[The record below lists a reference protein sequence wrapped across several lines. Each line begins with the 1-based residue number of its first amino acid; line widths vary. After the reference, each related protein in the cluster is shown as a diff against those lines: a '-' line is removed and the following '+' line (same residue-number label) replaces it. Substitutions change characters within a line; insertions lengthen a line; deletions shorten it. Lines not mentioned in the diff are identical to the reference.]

1 MPTADYEALASQLET
16 TGRYQVLRRLEPR
29 RQWHEPDATE
39 LKTAVV
45 VDVETTGLDPDRD
58 AIIQFCGIPFTYATD
73 TGTIY
78 EVGQPL
84 TGFDDPGRPIPALIT
99 ALTGITD
106 ADVAGQRLDE
116 AAIGELLGPAV
127 LVIAHNAGFDRPF
140 IDSRLPG
147 PFRDKHW
154 ACSVEGIPWQRYGF
168 KSRSLEFLLYRRHQ
182 MFFEAHSAEADC
194 QALLHALAV
203 PFEDTATP
211 MGLLLEGARRRTVR
225 IWAIGSPI
233 EQKDMLKARRYRW
246 NGGQDGR
253 AKAWYCE
260 LPEGEESEAEL
271 AWLRENIYSGR
282 EGWKLERVDPRSRYA
297 HG

>member
-1 MPTADYEALASQLET
+1 MPTPDHEAMAATLEA
-16 TGRYQVLRRLEPR
+16 TGRYQVLRRLEPTR
-29 RQWHEPDATE
+29 RWHEPDGAE

-45 VDVETTGLDPDRD
+45 VDVETTGLDQDRD
-58 AIIQFCGIPFTYATD
+58 AIIQFCGIPFTYAPA
-73 TGTIY
+73 TGRIY
-78 EVGQPL
+78 EAGAPL
-84 TGFDDPGRPIPALIT
+84 TGFNDPQRPIPPLIT

-116 AAIGELLGPAV
+116 GAIAALLEPAV

-140 IDSRLPG
+140 IDARLAG

-154 ACSVEGIPWQRYGF
+154 ACSVEGIPWQQYGF
-168 KSRSLEFLLYRRHQ
+168 KSRSLEFLMYRRHQ
-182 MFFEAHSAEADC
+182 MFFDAHSAEADC
-194 QALLHALAV
+194 QALLHALAM
-203 PFEDTATP
+203 PFEDGALP

-233 EQKDMLKARRYRW
+233 EQKDMLKARRYRF

-253 AKAWYCE
+253 PKAWFCE

-271 AWLRENIYSGR
+271 AWLRENIYGGR
-282 EGWKLERVDPRSRYA
+282 DGWKLEKVDPRTRYA
-297 HG
+297 RG